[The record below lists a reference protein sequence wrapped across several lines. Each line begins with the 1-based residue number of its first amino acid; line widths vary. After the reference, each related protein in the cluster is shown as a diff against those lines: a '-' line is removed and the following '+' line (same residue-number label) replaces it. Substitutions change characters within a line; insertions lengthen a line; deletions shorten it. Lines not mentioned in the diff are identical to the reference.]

1 MGIQYIYLSPQAF
14 HCAEPASR
22 QVACAPLFAT
32 LLAYEVYYGLTE
44 DEGTEPSEHQVRS
57 GIGQVVGSRPP
68 WAEFLHGGGKFSFSW
83 RRGQFGGCFQ
93 KCCLCSSQLKM
104 ATDQALGDV
113 TVLGSLLLQHLL
125 HFSTPGLVLRSLG
138 ALTGPQLLA
147 LAQSPAGSHVLDA
160 VLTSPSV
167 TRKQRRRV
175 LKILKV
181 SPFACCVDPP
191 PPQ

>member
-1 MGIQYIYLSPQAF
+1 
-14 HCAEPASR
+14 
-22 QVACAPLFAT
+22 
-32 LLAYEVYYGLTE
+32 
-44 DEGTEPSEHQVRS
+44 
-57 GIGQVVGSRPP
+57 
-68 WAEFLHGGGKFSFSW
+68 
-83 RRGQFGGCFQ
+83 
-93 KCCLCSSQLKM
+93 M
-104 ATDQALGDV
+104 ARDQALGDV

-175 LKILKV
+175 LKILKGQYV
-181 SPFACCVDPP
+181 ALACSRHGSRVLDAIWNGAALGARIEIAAELGEQNQKLIRDPFGHHVARNVALTTFLKRRGAWEQQQGAVAKRRRALDSILGD
-191 PPQ
+191 